1 MYSPLVNFVESSR
14 VTDLLSADQVVLE
27 TFCLIVDLTTS
38 SLALAVSTSLLK
50 VTSKDLALTAFIV
63 NP

>member
-1 MYSPLVNFVESSR
+1 M
-14 VTDLLSADQVVLE
+14 SADQVVLE